1 MLRLRK
7 IQRHHTCFHPEGS
20 PCFNVGE
27 SVAIVPSAPGGL
39 PEWPKG
45 ADCKSAV
52 IDFVGSNPS
61 PATFFVTSRRPC
73 AAPFLRCRT
82 AAPLLPRRTAAP
94 LLPRR
99 TAATS
104 CCGAQD
110 SIGCATS
117 IQLAAPRN
125 SASRNCARKPSLQK
139 LRGRFDARMRVS
151 GIKAFGSSPVSS
163 RYIGHTLNFGGL
175 HRAE

>member
-1 MLRLRK
+1 MLTVGKTETLMLSLRK
-7 IQRHHTCFHPEGS
+7 IQRHHTCFHSEGS

-39 PEWPKG
+39 PEWPEG

-61 PATFFVTSRRPC
+61 PATFFVTFRRRC
-73 AAPFLRCRT
+73 AAPFLRC
-82 AAPLLPRRTAAP
+82 
-94 LLPRR
+94 R

-125 SASRNCARKPSLQK
+125 
-139 LRGRFDARMRVS
+139 
-151 GIKAFGSSPVSS
+151 
-163 RYIGHTLNFGGL
+163 
-175 HRAE
+175 